1 MEFVLQASMNG
12 EYDNELGKV
21 KGLILQREKISA
33 FLFQIY
39 DYLLIAMTK
48 PVPEPTVMQQR
59 VAAADAAMQNV
70 LANGGSL
77 GQAMQTFDSYAAVN
91 HVQVVQINNNLNVEY
106 GLANSNVQSCFN
118 SNGDLTVVNG
128 INPCIANLENNSTNS
143 DIISITSVQ
152 PTDQNGN
159 VISTFTRGQS
169 GYVKVSIYS
178 GYSTPSLVTINL
190 FDSNL
195 NTLGTRSIKYTLTP
209 GTSKVVLPYY
219 VPTQSKIGLASIYAN
234 VLTNWPNKGG
244 TSESHE
250 QSYFVGLL

>member
-1 MEFVLQASMNG
+1 MEFVLQASMNE
-12 EYDNELGKV
+12 EYDNEFGKV
-21 KGLILQREKISA
+21 KGLILQREKILA

-48 PVPEPTVMQQR
+48 PVPEPTVMQR

-70 LANGGSL
+70 LSNGGRL

-91 HVQVVQINNNLNVEY
+91 HARVVQINNNLSVEY
-106 GLANSNVQSCFN
+106 GLADSNVQSCFN
-118 SNGDLTVVNG
+118 SDGNLTVVNG

-143 DIISITSVQ
+143 DIINITSVQ

-169 GYVKVSIYS
+169 GYVKVSIYF

-190 FDSNL
+190 FGSNL
-195 NTLGTRSIKYTLTP
+195 NTLGTSSIKYTLNP
-209 GTSKVVLPYY
+209 STSQVILPYY
-219 VPTQSKIGLASIYAN
+219 VPTQSKTGLASIYAN
-234 VLTNWPNKGG
+234 VLTDWPNKGG